1 MFVDL
6 HGEVNNYKQNLT
18 ECGSALWRGYGA
30 VGHSEKSL
38 LTEKRHCSMAWFD
51 VEKNSHMQRQCSHH
65 KESGI
70 VGLCVLRI
78 SFLEQMEKGHSLS
91 V

>member
-1 MFVDL
+1 
-6 HGEVNNYKQNLT
+6 
-18 ECGSALWRGYGA
+18 
-30 VGHSEKSL
+30 
-38 LTEKRHCSMAWFD
+38 MAWFD
-51 VEKNSHMQRQCSHH
+51 VEKNSHMQRQRSHH

-70 VGLCVLRI
+70 VGLCVLCI